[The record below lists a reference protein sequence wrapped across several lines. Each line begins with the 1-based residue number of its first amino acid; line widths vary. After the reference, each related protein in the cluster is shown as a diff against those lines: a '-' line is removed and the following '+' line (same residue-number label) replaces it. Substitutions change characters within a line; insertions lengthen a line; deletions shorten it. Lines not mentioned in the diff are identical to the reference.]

1 LTFSSKEGTI
11 PMIISNNTKSRI
23 FYALLILVVLVAAAY
38 VNGYNTDT
46 TQKESTE
53 NELVPGLIYV
63 GTDENGNYIYKK
75 GMVPKNAMSVDE
87 YTNSVILRN
96 WNSSNGSH

>member
-1 LTFSSKEGTI
+1 
-11 PMIISNNTKSRI
+11 MIISNNTKSRI

-38 VNGYNTDT
+38 A